1 MKAPVVAKPKEN
13 VPPKP
18 FSGQT
23 MINVA
28 GRKFLVIPHPVIESP
43 PPSPPLTN
51 QNPAPA
57 VATSTSTNQRPP
69 PPGPPLPRTEKL
81 NVMLKPAEPEAASSS
96 GAPMPCFD
104 VEMTAEGKYLLVPR
118 DNSASSSSTRNV
130 FSTAAEA
137 GSSGSLAQSA
147 SAAVKVGMYLGGGSQ
162 FSQNLSYGYAAIL
175 EVFKHLSVKER
186 AASARV
192 CKLWRDVSRHP
203 SLWTS
208 ISLKVRKIFL

>member
-1 MKAPVVAKPKEN
+1 
-13 VPPKP
+13 
-18 FSGQT
+18 
-23 MINVA
+23 
-28 GRKFLVIPHPVIESP
+28 
-43 PPSPPLTN
+43 
-51 QNPAPA
+51 
-57 VATSTSTNQRPP
+57 
-69 PPGPPLPRTEKL
+69 
-81 NVMLKPAEPEAASSS
+81 
-96 GAPMPCFD
+96 MPCFD

-118 DNSASSSSTRNV
+118 DNSASAATRNV
-130 FSTAAEA
+130 FSTPAEA
-137 GSSGSLAQSA
+137 GSSSSLAQSA
-147 SAAVKVGMYLGGGSQ
+147 SAAVKMGMYLGGGSQ

>member
-1 MKAPVVAKPKEN
+1 
-13 VPPKP
+13 
-18 FSGQT
+18 
-23 MINVA
+23 
-28 GRKFLVIPHPVIESP
+28 
-43 PPSPPLTN
+43 
-51 QNPAPA
+51 
-57 VATSTSTNQRPP
+57 
-69 PPGPPLPRTEKL
+69 
-81 NVMLKPAEPEAASSS
+81 
-96 GAPMPCFD
+96 MPCFD

-137 GSSGSLAQSA
+137 GSSSSLAQSA
-147 SAAVKVGMYLGGGSQ
+147 SAAVKMGMYLGGGSQ

>member
-1 MKAPVVAKPKEN
+1 
-13 VPPKP
+13 
-18 FSGQT
+18 
-23 MINVA
+23 
-28 GRKFLVIPHPVIESP
+28 
-43 PPSPPLTN
+43 
-51 QNPAPA
+51 
-57 VATSTSTNQRPP
+57 
-69 PPGPPLPRTEKL
+69 
-81 NVMLKPAEPEAASSS
+81 MLKPAEPEAASSS

-130 FSTAAEA
+130 FSTPAKV
-137 GSSGSLAQSA
+137 AQSA
-147 SAAVKVGMYLGGGSQ
+147 SAAVKMGMYLGGGSQ

-208 ISLKVRKIFL
+208 ISLKVRKIFLEIKKYIFIDEKIFADKMRNFNVSFMQFRTPVSTTGRGSPGSSPRPSLGAWT